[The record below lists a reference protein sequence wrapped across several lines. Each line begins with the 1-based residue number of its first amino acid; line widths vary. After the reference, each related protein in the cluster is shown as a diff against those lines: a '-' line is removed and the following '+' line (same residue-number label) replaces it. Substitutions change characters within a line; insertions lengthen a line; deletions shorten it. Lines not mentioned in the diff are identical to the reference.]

1 MSKRNNQNQDTADT
15 PETAVEETPQA
26 ETPATEPSPAPST
39 DTPETAFVC
48 PACEHT
54 TGIKLGTP
62 GQNGAGQDC
71 QLVMCEK
78 CNHVIV
84 DVLS

>member
-15 PETAVEETPQA
+15 PETVVEETPQA
-26 ETPATEPSPAPST
+26 ETPAPST